1 MKQLSHD
8 LYRQNKDREF
18 NAVENIA
25 HAVNKVTTSV
35 AFNFSLLGNG
45 EWAS

>member
-8 LYRQNKDREF
+8 LYTQNKDREF

-25 HAVNKVTTSV
+25 HAVNKVTGKSKKDE
-35 AFNFSLLGNG
+35 SLQLNRL
-45 EWAS
+45 EK